1 MVKHLEVYGAP
12 KNKDDS
18 YFDKKMKN
26 FFEAQKMENSV
37 NNYEIDSIISGGGLH
52 MLKQKK
58 LKR

>member
-1 MVKHLEVYGAP
+1 
-12 KNKDDS
+12 
-18 YFDKKMKN
+18 MKN